1 MLPVKAAQLYEQ
13 QHLLFRWGKNGNN
26 SDSLRGTGIGVSG
39 H

>member
-13 QHLLFRWGKNGNN
+13 YLLFHWRKNGNN